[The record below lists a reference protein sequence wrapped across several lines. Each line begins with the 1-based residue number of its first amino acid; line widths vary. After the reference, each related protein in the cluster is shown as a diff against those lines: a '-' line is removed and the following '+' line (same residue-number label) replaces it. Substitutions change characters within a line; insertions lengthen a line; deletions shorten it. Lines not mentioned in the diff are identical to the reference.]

1 MPLWLGTSRSL
12 EKGMKLGSRKRRLP
26 SEDSPMAELIK
37 HLQSPSSEL
46 GAMAGDPT
54 KPPETPPSGEEGAT
68 MQRGVAKM
76 PNAVF
81 AGRGSWVGKQ
91 KWHPRETSPK
101 QPKGQR
107 FSCRSF
113 GDMALGVEPFQPL
126 LQKMSHDGPPVPQGT
141 LHK

>member
-1 MPLWLGTSRSL
+1 
-12 EKGMKLGSRKRRLP
+12 
-26 SEDSPMAELIK
+26 
-37 HLQSPSSEL
+37 
-46 GAMAGDPT
+46 MAGDPT

-68 MQRGVAKM
+68 VQSGVAKM

-91 KWHPRETSPK
+91 KWHPRETSPE

-126 LQKMSHDGPPVPQGT
+126 LQKMSHDGPPAPQGT
-141 LHK
+141 LHKRAFHDQIHLGNATSSLPLPGILIVHYVKGSKKSCREEP